1 MLLLVGE
8 TSHLSVSKAKESD
21 LTMKYA
27 RIIAAFLAFATS
39 VIATTA
45 SAQVYSIQAGDL
57 LRVEVLEDST
67 INREVLVAPD
77 GYITVPLGGN
87 IRVAG
92 ASLPEAERRVR
103 SALESNFATPP
114 TVVVSLLQ
122 LRDVPA
128 PAPDP
133 DNIFVIGE
141 VNNPGAI
148 AIEDG
153 ITLLQTLA
161 LAGGVTDFAAVK
173 RIQLRRVENGT
184 ERVYRL
190 NYQSV
195 LDGVSNVGRA
205 EMRAGDVIV
214 VPARRLFE

>member
-1 MLLLVGE
+1 MHQE
-8 TSHLSVSKAKESD
+8 KELG

-27 RIIAAFLAFATS
+27 RIIAAFLAFAVS
-39 VIATTA
+39 AIATTA
-45 SAQVYSIQAGDL
+45 AAQGYSIQAGDL

-67 INREVLVAPD
+67 VNREVLVAPD
-77 GYITVPLGGN
+77 GFITVPLGGN

-122 LRDVPA
+122 LRDVP
-128 PAPDP
+128 PPMPVQEPDP
-133 DNIFVIGE
+133 ENIFIIGE

-173 RIQLRRVENGT
+173 RIQLRRVEDGT
-184 ERVYRL
+184 ERVYNL
-190 NYQSV
+190 NYQAV